1 MNRYEKISTEESY
14 TKLLNSG
21 MFWEMHPELVGNW
34 KVDKKLIITDVG
46 CSENLEEK
54 ILKKLS
60 NLTKEKQNLVH
71 FINYKRN
78 LTSETIL
85 NKTKR
90 IPLLNAK
97 ISVLRNLL
105 HN

>member
-1 MNRYEKISTEESY
+1 MNRYEQINTEESY

-21 MFWEMHPELVGNW
+21 MFWEMHPQLIGKWE
-34 KVDKKLIITDVG
+34 VDKKLIITGVG
-46 CSENLEEK
+46 CSKNLEEK
-54 ILKKLS
+54 LLKKLS
-60 NLTKEKQNLVH
+60 NLTKEKQKLVH
-71 FINYKRN
+71 FINYKSN

-85 NKTKR
+85 NNSKR